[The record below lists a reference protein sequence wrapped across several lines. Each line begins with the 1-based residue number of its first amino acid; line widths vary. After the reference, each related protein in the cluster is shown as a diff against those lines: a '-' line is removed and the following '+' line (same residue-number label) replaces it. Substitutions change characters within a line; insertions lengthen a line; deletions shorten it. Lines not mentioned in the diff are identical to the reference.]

1 MRGWDSPHKF
11 CFVERKDTGEFEISF
26 RGKLSENHS
35 IETKTI
41 KIIPSRAA
49 DKKQSLSEWPNL
61 PLGSGGAVP
70 GLKDNRKQ

>member
-1 MRGWDSPHKF
+1 MRGWASPHKF
-11 CFVERKDTGEFEISF
+11 CFVGGKNTGELEISF
-26 RGKLSENHS
+26 RVQNHS

-61 PLGSGGAVP
+61 PLGSGGAVL